1 MIAHQLESNRMSKQS
16 TLLPRQARFVDE
28 YLVDQ
33 NAAAAAIRAGY
44 SSRIALVVGAR
55 LLKQDEVQKAVEERQ
70 RPSSSK
76 LNISRDDCVKALI
89 EAYKVARAAQD
100 GGAMVSAIRE
110 LNKMCGFYAP
120 NPSPAAPSKL

>member
-1 MIAHQLESNRMSKQS
+1 MIAHQLQSNRMSKQS

-70 RPSSSK
+70 RPSSGK
-76 LNISRDDCVKALI
+76 LNITRDDCVKALI
-89 EAYKVARAAQD
+89 EAYKVARAARD

-120 NPSPAAPSKL
+120 QHHGHCSS